1 MSAFDRLNDRAKKA
15 VFAAMARLAINIQ
28 REAVISILHGPK
40 SGVVYQNAR
49 HRKDGSVMKNRR
61 GETQY
66 KEHQASAPG
75 EAPAS
80 DTGYLAS
87 HIQITM
93 DKGKGEVCVIA
104 KADYAPALEFGT
116 LHMAARPFLSPA
128 YHKYLPSALE
138 ELKHAW
144 NES

>member
-15 VFAAMARLAINIQ
+15 VFTAMARLAINIQ
-28 REAVISILHGPK
+28 REAVVSILSGDK
-40 SGVVYQNAR
+40 SGHTYKHGSIE
-49 HRKDGSVMKNRR
+49 HR
-61 GETQY
+61 
-66 KEHQASAPG
+66 ASAPG

-116 LHMAARPFLSPA
+116 SKMEARPFLGPA
-128 YHKYLPSALE
+128 YHKYRPSALE

-144 NES
+144 NEP

>member
-28 REAVISILHGPK
+28 REAVVSILSGDK
-40 SGVVYQNAR
+40 SGVVTK
-49 HRKDGSVMKNRR
+49 HGSVV
-61 GETQY
+61 
-66 KEHQASAPG
+66 HQASAPG

-93 DKGKGEVCVIA
+93 DKGKSEVCVIA

-128 YHKYLPSALE
+128 YHKYRPSALE

-144 NES
+144 NEP